1 MADRASLGQVDVA
14 PSPSNKLRIPQC
26 GGVLVAKKTP
36 TICRY
41 GDLSAAIRHAPQRC
55 GPVRLV
61 AIDGPGGAGKSV
73 FADRLARALGS
84 LAILHTDDFASW
96 EKPVEWWGRLEA
108 EALGPLAIGKHVR
121 YRAYDW
127 SARRIGDWR
136 ELPTSDVVLLEGVS
150 SARRAV
156 AERLSLAIWVEAPP
170 SVRLARGIERD
181 GDAMRGQ
188 WERWMA
194 GEETHYARDRTR
206 DRADVLVDGAPSM
219 LHDPDVEFVCVAG
232 APTTEGAG
240 SAT

>member
-1 MADRASLGQVDVA
+1 M
-14 PSPSNKLRIPQC
+14 
-26 GGVLVAKKTP
+26 
-36 TICRY
+36 
-41 GDLSAAIRHAPQRC
+41 
-55 GPVRLV
+55 
-61 AIDGPGGAGKSV
+61 
-73 FADRLARALGS
+73 
-84 LAILHTDDFASW
+84 
-96 EKPVEWWGRLEA
+96 
-108 EALGPLAIGKHVR
+108 
-121 YRAYDW
+121 
-127 SARRIGDWR
+127 
-136 ELPTSDVVLLEGVS
+136 LLEGVS

>member
-1 MADRASLGQVDVA
+1 MA
-14 PSPSNKLRIPQC
+14 PE
-26 GGVLVAKKTP
+26 
-36 TICRY
+36 ICRY
-41 GDLSAAIRHAPQRC
+41 ADLSAAIRRAPPRC
-55 GPVRLV
+55 GSVRLV

-73 FADRLARALGS
+73 FAERLARALGS
-84 LAILHTDDFASW
+84 VAILHTDDFASW
-96 EKPVEWWGRLEA
+96 ENAVEWWGRLEA
-108 EALGPLAIGKHVR
+108 EALGPLATGEHVR

-156 AERLSLAIWVEAPP
+156 ADRLSLAIWIEAPP

-188 WERWMA
+188 WKRWMA
-194 GEETHYARDRTR
+194 GEETHYTRDRTR
-206 DRADVLVDGAPSM
+206 ERADVIVDGAPSIRD
-219 LHDPDVEFVCVAG
+219 DPKVEFVCVAG
-232 APTTEGAG
+232 GPTTEGGG